1 MIYYSL
7 FNCLP
12 RDVLFLLT
20 LRKDRPYQRATSCA
34 YAHTIF
40 LSLYIVLSYPYLWV
54 KNEFL
59 RVILNFYVLGDNL

>member
-1 MIYYSL
+1 M
-7 FNCLP
+7 
-12 RDVLFLLT
+12 LT

-40 LSLYIVLSYPYLWV
+40 LNLCVVFSYPYLWV

-59 RVILNFYVLGDNL
+59 RVIFNFYVLGDNL